1 MEGGIGMSKT
11 IKKHRNTSLFI
22 AAAFIILIGLS
33 PQSVSGQTLFD
44 WGGFAE
50 SSSELQWDG
59 ATDYQQDLEAGIWL
73 ETRFSEYASLRTEAK
88 YQFNL
93 DRSFFADLNQF
104 VFTGTHPIE
113 TETLTSRISYRL
125 GRFNFADFTGY
136 VLDHNLDGGEI
147 EVELPWG
154 TLSAGAGYAGLT
166 FTPNSRILVTQSD
179 IGAHL
184 SAPAHGYQTAPPKAI
199 GQFQIALPQLLLK
212 QDINVSFIA
221 QQDLQQESD
230 LLTPEDRIFTE
241 YFGVGIAGS
250 MGRDLYHRFYSYL
263 NYGHGTYN
271 TLAYLAGG
279 EFTYYM
285 EDLNYSRLKLA
296 GFYSSGDIEQGSYY
310 GGYTGSGYSNHF
322 IPLSHSEQF
331 GIVFSPSPGNL
342 SVGELS
348 YSIKPLSSVY
358 AGELQ
363 LELSALSFIRSTTGA
378 ISEPGVS
385 TTSDQLYL
393 GSEADL
399 RLNYRPFSDLGITLS
414 GGVFMPNN
422 YSDNSP
428 FANSRTELEAA
439 GRLDISFTY

>member
-1 MEGGIGMSKT
+1 MSKT
-11 IKKHRNTSLFI
+11 ISTHRHRRLYI
-22 AAAFIILIGLS
+22 AAAVLILIGLI
-33 PQSVSGQTLFD
+33 PQAVSSQTLFD

-59 ATDYQQDLEAGIWL
+59 ESDYQQDLETGIWL
-73 ETRFSEYASLRTEAK
+73 EARFSEHASLRTEAK
-88 YQFNL
+88 YQFDL
-93 DRSFFADLNQF
+93 DRTFFADINQF

-125 GRFNFADFTGY
+125 GRFHFADFTGY

-154 TLSAGAGYAGLT
+154 TLSAGAGYTGLT
-166 FTPNSRILVTQSD
+166 FVPNSRILITQSD
-179 IGAHL
+179 IGVHL
-184 SAPAHGYQTAPPKAI
+184 SAPSNGYQRAPPKTVGRFAVA
-199 GQFQIALPQLLLK
+199 FPQLLLE
-212 QDINVSFIA
+212 QDVKVSLIA

-241 YFGVGIAGS
+241 YFGIGLAGS
-250 MGRDLYHRFYSYL
+250 MRRDLYHRLYSFF
-263 NYGHGTYN
+263 NYGHGSYR

-279 EFTYYM
+279 ELSFYL
-285 EDLNYSRLKLA
+285 EDLNYSRIKLA
-296 GFYSSGDIEQGSYY
+296 GLYSSGDPEQGSYY
-310 GGYTGSGYSNHF
+310 GGYNGSNASNHF

-331 GIVFSPSPGNL
+331 GIAFSPSPGNI

-348 YSIKPLSSVY
+348 YSIKPLSSAY
-358 AGELQ
+358 PGELQ
-363 LELSALSFIRSTTGA
+363 LELSTFSFIRNTTGA
-378 ISEPGVS
+378 ISETGVS
-385 TTSDQLYL
+385 STSDQLYL

-399 RLNYRPFSDLGITLS
+399 RLKYRPFSDLGITLS

-422 YSDNSP
+422 YSDGSP
-428 FANSRTELEAA
+428 FAHSRTELETV